1 MRKPFVCPISSVF
14 PSTTVA
20 ATTAIESGYAPLET
34 ALLGWDLYFDEIGKN
49 VAVFCNA
56 LQKSRDP
63 AEIFNVA
70 WRYIPYKR
78 IFERIEEIYGKN
90 STVYVSPF
98 SKHHIKN
105 VPHICKTVKRLSRK
119 REKYIYTY
127 WHQPNTAMHKYGV
140 KSEQTHEQILLINNE
155 IEKFCK

>member
-20 ATTAIESGYAPLET
+20 ATTAIGSGYAPLET

-49 VAVFCNA
+49 VAVFRNA
-56 LQKSRDP
+56 LQKNGES
-63 AEIFNVA
+63 AANFNVA
-70 WRYIPYKR
+70 WKYIPYKR
-78 IFERIEEIYGKN
+78 IFERIKEIYGKN

-105 VPHICKTVKRLSRK
+105 VPHICKTVIRLSRK
-119 REKYIYTY
+119 KKNIFTPIGISLIRQCT
-127 WHQPNTAMHKYGV
+127 NTVLKASRHTNRFY
-140 KSEQTHEQILLINNE
+140 
-155 IEKFCK
+155 